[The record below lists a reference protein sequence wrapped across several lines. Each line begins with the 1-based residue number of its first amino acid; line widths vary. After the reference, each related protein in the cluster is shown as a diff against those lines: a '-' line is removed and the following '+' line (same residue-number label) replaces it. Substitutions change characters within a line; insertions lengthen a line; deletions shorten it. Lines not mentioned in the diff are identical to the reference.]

1 MNYTVVP
8 LTMDDF
14 DAVHALWEE
23 SEGIG
28 LHGAEDSRE
37 GIEAYLERNPGLSF
51 TACYA
56 DHVVGAVL
64 CGQDGRRGYL
74 HHLAVAPA
82 YRRHGIGR
90 ALAEACQDTLAAQ
103 GIRKCHIFIYNANE
117 QGIAFW
123 QRIGW
128 TQRDDIALMSKNLA

>member
-14 DAVHALWEE
+14 DAVHPLWEE

-37 GIEAYLERNPGLSF
+37 GIGAYLERNPGLSF

-56 DHVVGAVL
+56 EEAVGAVL

-90 ALAEACQDTLAAQ
+90 ALADACLDGLAAQ
-103 GIRKCHIFIYNANE
+103 GIHKCHIFIFNANE
-117 QGIAFW
+117 EGIAFW
-123 QRIGW
+123 RRIGW
-128 TQRDDIALMSKNLA
+128 TQRDDIALMSKNFK